1 MKLLSPNEDTTD
13 EEIVAFTK
21 SIGIY
26 PGIVADRL
34 QHEKIISHDR
44 CTNLKKS
51 IFSLLM
57 TKQMI
62 TTMN

>member
-26 PGIVADRL
+26 PGIVAGSL

-44 CTNLKKS
+44 CANLKEKY
-51 IFSLLM
+51 IFSFDD
-57 TKQMI
+57 
-62 TTMN
+62 

>member
-34 QHEKIISHDR
+34 QHEKIIMNNK
-44 CTNLKKS
+44 NL
-51 IFSLLM
+51 L
-57 TKQMI
+57 Q
-62 TTMN
+62 

>member
-44 CTNLKKS
+44 CTNLKEKY
-51 IFSLLM
+51 IFSFDD
-57 TKQMI
+57 
-62 TTMN
+62 

>member
-1 MKLLSPNEDTTD
+1 MRLLSPNEDTTD

-26 PGIVADRL
+26 PGIVVGRL

-44 CTNLKKS
+44 CANLKEKY
-51 IFSLLM
+51 IFSFDD
-57 TKQMI
+57 
-62 TTMN
+62 